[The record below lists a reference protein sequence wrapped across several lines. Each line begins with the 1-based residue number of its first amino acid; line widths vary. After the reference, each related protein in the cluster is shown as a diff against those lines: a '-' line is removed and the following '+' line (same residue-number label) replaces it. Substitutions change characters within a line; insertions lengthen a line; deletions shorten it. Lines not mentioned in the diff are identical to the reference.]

1 MGLCVRL
8 FEVGGLCVGGGGLS
22 FLTSAPGTREDP
34 AEVAHG
40 SKLQQDNVRG

>member
-8 FEVGGLCVGGGGLS
+8 FELGELCVCVGGGLS

-40 SKLQQDNVRG
+40 SKLQQG